1 MTPSNIEPWM
11 EAAAYKIGCDAT
23 VTEMHFMF
31 KECAEIIAAHA
42 PEQEWEA
49 KEKALTSIIIE
60 FLVADQTIRHA
71 DVGKA
76 DCKQCRVVYKA
87 RKLLNTPAAA
97 VEDSSIKDARAA
109 YYDDLAH
116 GGAEHD

>member
-1 MTPSNIEPWM
+1 MTKLQRYLHRTDVGNIEYCLTSDVSDL
-11 EAAAYKIGCDAT
+11 EDAR
-23 VTEMHFMF
+23 
-31 KECAEIIAAHA
+31 A
-42 PEQEWEA
+42 EWEA